1 MNENTLRI
9 ALAQMDVKAGQP
21 TQNFET
27 MADFVEKARSA
38 GADIA
43 VFPRKCLGGSFIG
56 NRSNDSEFLSY
67 LASFNEK
74 LAGLSSDITIVY
86 GNVVSEPGFPERAF
100 LASDGVVECD
110 LADGFALDRV
120 GIQARIGVSLG
131 NASAVAQDCG
141 VQLVL
146 DARPFILHG
155 GPSVAEEFAAGVA
168 ETGASPLLVHVNCVG
183 MQGTDKAVLSFDG
196 DSAVYGP
203 DGSRIASCREDFEED
218 LLVVSV
224 HLEDKQVEC
233 VASSNVPRY
242 DDEDEKVLDGIVSAL
257 RRFDE
262 QVFPFHPK
270 WVIGL
275 SGGLDSSVTAA
286 LMCLAFGGPE
296 RIVGYNLATRYNSD
310 ATKMNAYELAQAL
323 GISLV
328 NGSIEEIVAA
338 TGTVM
343 GLYGY
348 PEERLGGLVQEN
360 IQARLRGHMLSTFA
374 AVEGG
379 VIMNNGNKIEAALG
393 YATLYGD
400 AVGAIA
406 PIGDVTKVRL
416 FNISRIINRR
426 LGVEAVPMN
435 LVPEE
440 TEDGYNWETMP
451 SAELKDA
458 QRDPM
463 KWFYHDWL
471 VERLLDEE
479 GFGIE
484 DLMEGYLN
492 DRLQSSDVAKWV
504 HFYGLDDPQAFI
516 EDIEWVLKQMAGSA
530 FKRVQMPPTIMVVR
544 NAYGYE
550 NRENQVRFERTARYE
565 DLKRRILSMG

>member
-1 MNENTLRI
+1 
-9 ALAQMDVKAGQP
+9 
-21 TQNFET
+21 
-27 MADFVEKARSA
+27 
-38 GADIA
+38 
-43 VFPRKCLGGSFIG
+43 
-56 NRSNDSEFLSY
+56 
-67 LASFNEK
+67 
-74 LAGLSSDITIVY
+74 
-86 GNVVSEPGFPERAF
+86 
-100 LASDGVVECD
+100 
-110 LADGFALDRV
+110 
-120 GIQARIGVSLG
+120 
-131 NASAVAQDCG
+131 
-141 VQLVL
+141 
-146 DARPFILHG
+146 
-155 GPSVAEEFAAGVA
+155 
-168 ETGASPLLVHVNCVG
+168 
-183 MQGTDKAVLSFDG
+183 
-196 DSAVYGP
+196 
-203 DGSRIASCREDFEED
+203 
-218 LLVVSV
+218 
-224 HLEDKQVEC
+224 
-233 VASSNVPRY
+233 
-242 DDEDEKVLDGIVSAL
+242 
-257 RRFDE
+257 
-262 QVFPFHPK
+262 
-270 WVIGL
+270 
-275 SGGLDSSVTAA
+275 
-286 LMCLAFGGPE
+286 
-296 RIVGYNLATRYNSD
+296 
-310 ATKMNAYELAQAL
+310 
-323 GISLV
+323 
-328 NGSIEEIVAA
+328 
-338 TGTVM
+338 M

-360 IQARLRGHMLSTFA
+360 IQARVRGHMLSTFA

-416 FNISRIINRR
+416 SNISRIINRR

-440 TEDGYNWETMP
+440 TEDGYNWETVP

-492 DRLQSSDVAKWV
+492 DRLQSSVVAKWV